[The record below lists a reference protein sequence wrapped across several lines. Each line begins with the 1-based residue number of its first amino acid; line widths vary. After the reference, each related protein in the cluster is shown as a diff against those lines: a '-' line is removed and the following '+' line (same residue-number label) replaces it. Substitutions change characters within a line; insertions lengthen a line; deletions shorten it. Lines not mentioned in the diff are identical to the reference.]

1 MSTQGGHG
9 HRCGGSSRVV
19 ARAALHLPQCARAGT
34 PDGTH
39 MLVAAERR
47 AGGGV
52 CMCDATI
59 AAAAHARAKRSWRGL
74 HIQAPPPVPLVSA
87 SQKLGERGE
96 GEERHSDARAPT
108 PPPLGTTEKRKKGG
122 QTRRQGARLT
132 GLAAGLPLQGCSGKG
147 PPPPQSSHSARVSNV
162 AAGLL
167 AALPTLRSNVSL
179 RERRKEKSH

>member
-1 MSTQGGHG
+1 M
-9 HRCGGSSRVV
+9 CV
-19 ARAALHLPQCARAGT
+19 
-34 PDGTH
+34 
-39 MLVAAERR
+39 
-47 AGGGV
+47 
-52 CMCDATI
+52 CDATI
-59 AAAAHARAKRSWRGL
+59 AAAAHARAKRSWRGS
-74 HIQAPPPVPLVSA
+74 HIQAPPLVSA

-96 GEERHSDARAPT
+96 GEDRRSDARAP
-108 PPPLGTTEKRKKGG
+108 PPFPPLGTTEKRKKGG

-147 PPPPQSSHSARVSNV
+147 PPPQSSHSARVSNV